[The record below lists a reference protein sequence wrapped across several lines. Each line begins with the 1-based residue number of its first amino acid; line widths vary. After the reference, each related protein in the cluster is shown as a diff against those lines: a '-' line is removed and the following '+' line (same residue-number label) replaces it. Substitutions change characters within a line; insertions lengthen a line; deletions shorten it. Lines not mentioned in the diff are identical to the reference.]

1 MSEPQDSLPALGV
14 RRPWLVTVL
23 HLLIVIAGLAALLG
37 VEVRELPDVDRP
49 IVSVRAV
56 FPGASPETMDAEV
69 TSLIEGAVAR
79 VSGVNTL
86 ESSSEENSARIRVEF
101 QPGINLDAAAADVRE
116 AVSRVERE
124 LPDGLEQLT
133 VYKSDEDAEPI
144 VVLAASSDLYTE
156 EALTR
161 IVEKD
166 IVPELISIAGVAD
179 VPLFGQRQRFLR
191 VAVDPLRM
199 TSYGLSI
206 SDLADV
212 LREAALDVPVGSFR
226 SRDQDLLVRTDAS
239 AVTEEAIADLVIR
252 DGIRVADVASVLFA
266 PEDAQSFG
274 RLNGRRV
281 VGFEIVRQA
290 GSNTIEISAAV
301 DRALTGLNQRLDGVK
316 ITKISDNAE
325 FISGSVREV
334 VRSLALATLVVC
346 GVIWLF
352 SGSLRIT
359 LVPSLAIPI
368 ALLGT
373 LAVIWMLGFSINIL
387 TLLALVLATGLIVDD
402 AIIVLENVQRRRQ
415 EGLGAKAAAVL
426 GTQQVFFAVVA
437 TTAVLIAA
445 FVPIAFLPGTAG
457 RLFQEFGIVLA
468 VAVTISSFV
477 ALSLVPAS
485 LAGFADGGT
494 ANASRPLA
502 RIGNRLTGFYENALS
517 TSLRHPV
524 ITASFAIILGVGA
537 AAMYPLLGQELLP
550 DEDRGTL
557 YVTASGPDGVGLAYT
572 ERQGDRIE
580 DVLQPL
586 LDSGEATALYTII
599 GRYDPNRAQ
608 VLVRL
613 APWDERQRSQQDI
626 AAELQPI
633 LSRMPG
639 ASVRVSSPNSLGLRG
654 EGGLEVALVG
664 TDYTEIYQAARELAD
679 EIETGL
685 PNLIRPRVSYQPTQ
699 PQISIEVDRRR
710 ATDLGVPLA
719 DLASTLRVMIDG
731 MEVVDLNVGDDA
743 IPIFLEAPS
752 ATINEPSDLAN
763 LYVRSGDSSLIPL
776 SALVSLKEEGVAA
789 ELDRH
794 AQRRG
799 IEIDADVRTGY
810 PLQSAV
816 SDLRSSADRILPQG
830 ITFIPLGA
838 AATLEE
844 TNRDA
849 LLTDAFALLIVLLL
863 LIAQFESITSALVVM
878 LIVPFGLAAALFAL
892 FVTGTTL
899 NVYSQVGLI
908 MLVGLMAKNGII
920 LVEFADQL
928 RDQGAS
934 VTDAIQKAAQV
945 RLRPIVMTL
954 VSTVFGA
961 LPLIL
966 STGPGAE
973 ARHAIGWVVFA
984 GLGLAAVFT
993 LFLTPLVYR
1002 FIAPLSKPRGNAA
1015 ASLERELQQ

>member
-1 MSEPQDSLPALGV
+1 MSEPQNSLPALGV

-23 HLLIVIAGLAALLG
+23 NLLIVIAGVAALFG

-56 FPGASPETMDAEV
+56 YPGASPETMDAEV

-79 VSGVNTL
+79 VSGVSTL

-101 QPGINLDAAAADVRE
+101 QPGFDLDAAAADVRE
-116 AVSRVERE
+116 AVSRIERE

-133 VYKSDEDAEPI
+133 VYKADQDAEPI

-161 IVEKD
+161 IVEQD
-166 IVPELISIAGVAD
+166 IIPELISIAGVAD

-191 VAVDPLRM
+191 VAVDPLRL
-199 TSYGLSI
+199 TSFGLSI
-206 SDLADV
+206 SDLTLV

-226 SRDQDLLVRTDAS
+226 SLDQDLLVRADAS
-239 AVTEEAIADLVIR
+239 AVTEEAIADLVIK
-252 DGIRVADVASVLFA
+252 DGIRVADIASVLFA
-266 PEDAQSFG
+266 PEDAQSFS

-281 VGFEIVRQA
+281 VGLEVVRQA
-290 GSNTIEISAAV
+290 GSNTIEISAGVEQAME
-301 DRALTGLNQRLDGVK
+301 RLNQRLDGVQ

-325 FISGSVREV
+325 FISGSVQEV
-334 VRSLALATLVVC
+334 VRSLALATMVVC
-346 GVIWLF
+346 SVIWLF

-373 LAVIWMLGFSINIL
+373 LAVVWVLGFSINIL

-426 GTQQVFFAVVA
+426 GTQQVFFAVIA

-485 LAGFADGGT
+485 LAGFADGG
-494 ANASRPLA
+494 AAKVDRPFA
-502 RIGNRLTGFYENALS
+502 RIGRRFTGYYKKSLKTALRFPLVT
-517 TSLRHPV
+517 TSLAIALALGAVALYPV
-524 ITASFAIILGVGA
+524 
-537 AAMYPLLGQELLP
+537 LGQELLP
-550 DEDRGTL
+550 DEDRGVL
-557 YVTASGPDGVGLAYT
+557 YVNASGPDGVGLAYT

-586 LDSGEATALYTII
+586 LDSGEVAALYTII
-599 GRYDPNRAQ
+599 GRYDPNRVQ

-613 APWDERQRSQQDI
+613 APWSERQRSQQAI
-626 AAELQPI
+626 AAEIQPI
-633 LSRMPG
+633 LSRIPG

-654 EGGLEVALVG
+654 EGGLEVALTG
-664 TDYTEIYQAARELAD
+664 TDYPEIFAAARELAD
-679 EIETGL
+679 AIETEA
-685 PNLIRPRVSYQPTQ
+685 PNLIAPRISYQPTQ
-699 PQISIEVDRRR
+699 PQLSLEVDRRR
-710 ATDLGVPLA
+710 ATDLGVPLT

-731 MEVVDLNVGDDA
+731 LEVVDLNVGDDA
-743 IPIFLEAPS
+743 IPIFLEAPRAS
-752 ATINEPSDLAN
+752 INEPADLAN
-763 LYVRSGDSSLIPL
+763 LFVRSGDANLIPL
-776 SALVSLKEEGVAA
+776 SSLVSLKEEGVAA

-799 IEIDADVRTGY
+799 IEIDADVRAGY

-816 SDLRSSADRILPQG
+816 NDVRVLADRLLPQG
-830 ITFIPLGA
+830 IGFIPLGA

-849 LLTDAFALLIVLLL
+849 LLTYAFALLIVLLV

-892 FVTGTTL
+892 YITGTTL

-908 MLVGLMAKNGII
+908 MLIGLMAKNGII

-928 RDQGAS
+928 RDGGAS
-934 VTDAIQKAAQV
+934 VAQAIQEAARV

-993 LFLTPLVYR
+993 LYLTPLAYR
-1002 FIAPLSKPRGNAA
+1002 YIAPWSKPRGDAA
-1015 ASLERELQQ
+1015 ASLERELRG